1 MRASETRRARGRAA
15 GAAALL
21 ACAVALVG
29 WSANGA
35 LASALDQGSGSQ
47 GRLAAPVASDAAG
60 GEEGAKDSFARFSAP
75 PDDDGASGEGDA
87 AAADG
92 EDGEGGSFGRGRGRI
107 GRRGPGRQGDGGAV
121 VRPVRRGRGR
131 PRPRRGRGCACEEGG
146 GGRGLGDEPV
156 RGRGGH
162 VHCRRGRVLHLGGI
176 GRPAPRAARRAGE
189 SVVCD
194 GQETSSDET

>member
-60 GEEGAKDSFARFSAP
+60 GEEGAKDGFARFSAP

-92 EDGEGGSFGRGRGRI
+92 EDGEEAASDEAVAVSADEVPAVKVTV
-107 GRRGPGRQGDGGAV
+107 GPWFARVAAEDALAKKAAAGAGLATSLFAV
-121 VRPVRRGRGR
+121 VAVMCTAAGAACFILAGSVAPRPV
-131 PRPRRGRGCACEEGG
+131 PR
-146 GGRGLGDEPV
+146 GGRAKASSATVRKPV
-156 RGRGGH
+156 
-162 VHCRRGRVLHLGGI
+162 VTRRKE
-176 GRPAPRAARRAGE
+176 A
-189 SVVCD
+189 
-194 GQETSSDET
+194 

>member
-60 GEEGAKDSFARFSAP
+60 GEEGAKDGFARFSAP

-92 EDGEGGSFGRGRGRI
+92 EDGEEAASDEAVAVSADEVPAVKVTV
-107 GRRGPGRQGDGGAV
+107 GPWFARFDAGAV
-121 VRPVRRGRGR
+121 DRA
-131 PRPRRGRGCACEEGG
+131 RGCACEEGG
-146 GGRGLGDEPV
+146 GGRGLGEEPV

>member
-60 GEEGAKDSFARFSAP
+60 GEEGAKDGFARFSAP

-92 EDGEGGSFGRGRGRI
+92 EDGEEAASDEAVAVSADEVPAVKVTV
-107 GRRGPGRQGDGGAV
+107 GPWFARFDAAEDALAKKAAAGAGLAKSLFAV
-121 VRPVRRGRGR
+121 VAVMCTAAGAACFILAGSVAPRPV
-131 PRPRRGRGCACEEGG
+131 PR
-146 GGRGLGDEPV
+146 GGRAKASSATVRKPV
-156 RGRGGH
+156 
-162 VHCRRGRVLHLGGI
+162 VTRRKE
-176 GRPAPRAARRAGE
+176 A
-189 SVVCD
+189 
-194 GQETSSDET
+194 